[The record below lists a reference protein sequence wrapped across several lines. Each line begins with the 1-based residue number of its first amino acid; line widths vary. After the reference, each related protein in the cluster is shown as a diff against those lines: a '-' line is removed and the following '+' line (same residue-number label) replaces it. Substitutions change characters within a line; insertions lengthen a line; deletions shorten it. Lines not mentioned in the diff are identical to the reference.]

1 MTVSL
6 TKGFNFF
13 NIVNSYTAI
22 GDNNRILQTAGPWKF
37 VLDMSSSKWELTTAS
52 CKEAN
57 GKTLPVSILYK
68 GLVADGPTTARYRFI
83 KNAGWVVI

>member
-22 GDNNRILQTAGPWKF
+22 GDNNRILQTA
-37 VLDMSSSKWELTTAS
+37 VIQKWQR
-52 CKEAN
+52 KM
-57 GKTLPVSILYK
+57 
-68 GLVADGPTTARYRFI
+68 
-83 KNAGWVVI
+83 